1 MRPIR
6 SQLLERSGRNAR
18 RRIAAWQAGVSLLPC
33 LMAPHAFAQNA
44 AQQAAL
50 ARLGLSRT
58 RAHPQNAQP
67 GGVEA
72 TTVPLVTPLQL
83 AFDSAGNLYIA
94 DSGDQLI
101 REVDL
106 TGIITT
112 VAGSGQEG
120 FSGDGGPAIQ
130 AQLDTPSGAAVD
142 ANGNLYIADTN
153 NNRIREVSA
162 GVIQT
167 IAGTGSGGFSGDN
180 GPATAA
186 KLDSPTALAIDAQGN
201 LYIADTGNQRIR
213 KIVGTAITT
222 VAGNGIEGFAGDGAA
237 ATAASVADPIGVAV
251 DSAGNL
257 YIGDTNNQR
266 VRMVSAATGNITT
279 IAGTGVKGFNGDG
292 PALTIQLASPSG
304 VAVDSVG
311 DVYFADADNDRVREI
326 SGGNV
331 STIAGTNLQGYA
343 GDTGAATKAVLDTPR
358 AVLLGSSSILV
369 SDTAN
374 NLVRSISAGD
384 IVSSTGVPAQGS
396 ESLIVGGPVTSMHGT
411 GTLTAT
417 YSNNSATAT
426 GQVAFYDQ
434 QASGPVLVGQAQLAS
449 NVATISATALGVGTH
464 SIVAGYSGDASNNP
478 IHSGAYIYVKSA
490 VSLTAVAAS
499 VNLLYG
505 QAIPTLTGALS
516 GVLAQDSGAVT
527 AVYSTTAGSTSAPGI
542 YPITISLS
550 GSAAAN
556 YTVMAGAGSGSVM
569 IAQAPTTITL
579 SAKTTNVAP
588 GANVT
593 LTASVVSTT
602 GAIPA
607 GAVTFYDGAPML
619 NSTPLLFNNGV
630 ATYTTNS
637 LTAGAHS
644 LSVVYSGNA
653 DFVGSTSTALAVA
666 ETAPDFTISASP
678 STQSL
683 LPSHSVNYTLTLTPL
698 NPTFLYP
705 VTLTASGLPAGMTA
719 TFTPASLAAG
729 APVSS
734 VQLTLSANAQAWFNR
749 ETTPR
754 NYRSL
759 ASALAL
765 LLPLFFWRH
774 AHRVSRRLSHGGK
787 LLLALLALLVVG
799 VVMGCGGGYFAHPV
813 QSYSVTIAATS
824 GPFTHNTIVN
834 VTLE

>member
-1 MRPIR
+1 MMDIREERPHDQKAIFHV
-6 SQLLERSGRNAR
+6 
-18 RRIAAWQAGVSLLPC
+18 VSC
-33 LMAPHAFAQNA
+33 AFAQ
-44 AQQAAL
+44 
-50 ARLGLSRT
+50 
-58 RAHPQNAQP
+58 
-67 GGVEA
+67 EA
-72 TTVPLVTPLQL
+72 E
-83 AFDSAGNLYIA
+83 A
-94 DSGDQLI
+94 QLI
-101 REVDL
+101 R
-106 TGIITT
+106 
-112 VAGSGQEG
+112 A
-120 FSGDGGPAIQ
+120 
-130 AQLDTPSGAAVD
+130 
-142 ANGNLYIADTN
+142 
-153 NNRIREVSA
+153 
-162 GVIQT
+162 
-167 IAGTGSGGFSGDN
+167 
-180 GPATAA
+180 
-186 KLDSPTALAIDAQGN
+186 
-201 LYIADTGNQRIR
+201 
-213 KIVGTAITT
+213 
-222 VAGNGIEGFAGDGAA
+222 
-237 ATAASVADPIGVAV
+237 
-251 DSAGNL
+251 
-257 YIGDTNNQR
+257 
-266 VRMVSAATGNITT
+266 RMVSAATGNIAT
-279 IAGTGVKGFNGDG
+279 IAGAGVKGFNGDG

-304 VAVDSVG
+304 VAVDSAG
-311 DVYFADADNDRVREI
+311 NVYFADADNDRVREI

-331 STIAGTNLQGYA
+331 STVAGTNLQGYA

-396 ESLIVGGPVTSMHGT
+396 ESLIVGGPVTSMYGT

-434 QASGPVLVGQAQLAS
+434 QASGPALVGQAQLAS

-464 SIVAGYSGDASNNP
+464 SIVASYNGDANNNP
-478 IHSGAYIYVKSA
+478 IHSGAYIYVKTA
-490 VSLTAVAAS
+490 VSLTAVATS

-505 QAIPTLTGALS
+505 QAIPTLTGTLS
-516 GVLAQDSGAVT
+516 GVLAQDVGAVT
-527 AVYSTTAGSTSAPGI
+527 AVYSTTASSASAPSA
-542 YPITISLS
+542 YPITISLA

-556 YTVMAGAGSGSVM
+556 YRVTAGTGSGSVM
-569 IAQAPTTITL
+569 IGQAPTTTIL
-579 SAKTTNVAP
+579 RANTTTAAP

-602 GAIPA
+602 GAIPT
-607 GAVTFYDGAPML
+607 GAVTFYDGAAML
-619 NSTPLLFNNGV
+619 NSTPLLLNNGA
-630 ATYTTNS
+630 ATFTTNS
-637 LTAGAHS
+637 LAAGAHS
-644 LSVVYSGNA
+644 LSAVYSGNA

-666 ETAPDFTISASP
+666 EIAPDFTISASP

-729 APVSS
+729 AAVTS

-774 AHRVSRRLSHGGK
+774 ARRVSSRLSHAGK
-787 LLLALLALLVVG
+787 LLLALLALMVAGSVT
-799 VVMGCGGGYFAHPV
+799 GCGGGYFAHPV
-813 QSYSVTIAATS
+813 QSYSVTITATS
-824 GPFTHNTIVN
+824 GPFTHTNIIN